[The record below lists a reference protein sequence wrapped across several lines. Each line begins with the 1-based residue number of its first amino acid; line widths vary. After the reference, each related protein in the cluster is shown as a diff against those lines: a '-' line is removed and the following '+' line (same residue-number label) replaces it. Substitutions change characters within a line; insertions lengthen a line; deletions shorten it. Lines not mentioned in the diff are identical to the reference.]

1 MKNKLRL
8 IRLIKDETIQDM
20 ADKLNIPR
28 MYLDSI
34 ENGETPGSD
43 ELMNHILKVYGIKDY
58 ILGHVKATIIEKEL
72 MYSL

>member
-28 MYLDSI
+28 MHLDSI

-43 ELMNHILKVYGIKDY
+43 ELMNHILKVYV
-58 ILGHVKATIIEKEL
+58 L
-72 MYSL
+72 S